1 MHLSLR
7 QAAKEAGVAKTT
19 LIRALRSGRLSAQ
32 KNDLGDWA
40 IDPAELHRVFP
51 LRAQDQ
57 GDPGS
62 APVVLDHDASP
73 SGPPATSLDR
83 ERLAALEAQVQALK
97 ELIQRLD
104 QDKRDLKEERDRW
117 AAQAER
123 LALAPPRR
131 PWWPWRRSA

>member
-19 LIRALRSGRLSAQ
+19 LIRALKSGRLSAQ

-51 LRAQDQ
+51 LRVQDQ

-73 SGPPATSLDR
+73 SATSLDR

-104 QDKRDLKEERDRW
+104 
-117 AAQAER
+117 
-123 LALAPPRR
+123 
-131 PWWPWRRSA
+131 